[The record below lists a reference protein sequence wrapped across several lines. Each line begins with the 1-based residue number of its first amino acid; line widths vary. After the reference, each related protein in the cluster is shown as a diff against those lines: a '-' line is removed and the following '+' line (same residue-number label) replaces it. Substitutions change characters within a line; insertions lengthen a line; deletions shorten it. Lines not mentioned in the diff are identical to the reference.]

1 MASKTS
7 IRDLLYLL
15 ARILGDINAI
25 LKGKSGKRFIRR
37 QAGKIVGK
45 GMRKLLK

>member
-1 MASKTS
+1 MASKTNK
-7 IRDLLYLL
+7 RGFLYLL

-25 LKGKSGKRFIRR
+25 MKGKSGKRIIRR
-37 QAGKIVGK
+37 QAGKIAGK

>member
-1 MASKTS
+1 VTGKTS
-7 IRDLLYLL
+7 NRGFLYLL

-25 LKGKSGKRFIRR
+25 LKGKSGKRIIRR
-37 QAGKIVGK
+37 QAGKIAGR

>member
-25 LKGKSGKRFIRR
+25 MKGKSGKRIIRR
-37 QAGKIVGK
+37 QAGKIAGK
-45 GMRKLLK
+45 EYKEIA